1 MTKVSTP
8 TQTCSSSFMSIHTVD
23 SFKNPKLIPKK
34 FFFLVY
40 KTCSS
45 PLTCGVVLLCRLKDW
60 WCRQTEKFK
69 KNPNNT
75 MVLRPFRSFV
85 NLLVS
90 LRCLT
95 LSVVVKSSV
104 GVCWSHN
111 SQRNRVYTV
120 FIASN
125 SSNNQ
130 SALTDCPLNHMK
142 TQH

>member
-1 MTKVSTP
+1 MQTNRKV
-8 TQTCSSSFMSIHTVD
+8 
-23 SFKNPKLIPKK
+23 K
-34 FFFLVY
+34 
-40 KTCSS
+40 
-45 PLTCGVVLLCRLKDW
+45 
-60 WCRQTEKFK
+60 K

-75 MVLRPFRSFV
+75 MVLRPFRRFG

-142 TQH
+142 TQS